1 MGDILAELGKN
12 LADRWLTLLVLP
24 GALYLAVLAAARTL
38 GQEHALDLQRLAH
51 QVSAW
56 ANSTALHSTT
66 ALVAILV
73 AVLLAAAAV
82 GMAAQGIGSFIE
94 NLWLAPGWR
103 TWPAP
108 LRHIAEQRLRA
119 RQASWDKAHASYLG
133 ERDAAARA
141 LALSRIRGQAIVQ
154 PADLTGAREAMIR
167 ISPEYPARPTW
178 IGDRIEAVAVQLN
191 RDYRLDLATVWP
203 SLWLAMPDSARSEVT
218 ASRQALTSATTLAGW
233 GVLYLIPGALWWPG
247 LVVAAATVTA
257 AYRRARAAADTYART
272 LDASA
277 HLYSSD
283 LARQLGIEQAGPST
297 RTPAGSS
304 PASCKAGPSFWNHE
318 RGRSVGRTQ
327 NAILRRRRSRPGRSP
342 RRPGN

>member
-1 MGDILAELGKN
+1 MASLSAANGCDVGDILAELGKN

-38 GQEHALDLQRLAH
+38 GQEHALDLRRLAD
-51 QVSAW
+51 QVSSW
-56 ANSTALHSTT
+56 ANSTAVHSTA

-73 AVLLAAAAV
+73 AALLGAAAA

-94 NLWLAPGWR
+94 SLWLAPGWR

-108 LRHIAEQRLRA
+108 LRRLAEQRLRR
-119 RQASWDKAHASYLG
+119 RQASWQQAHASYLD
-133 ERDAAARA
+133 ERNAAARA
-141 LALSRIRGQAIVQ
+141 LALSRIRGQAAAR
-154 PADLTGAREAMIR
+154 PADLSGAREAMTR

-178 IGDRIEAVAVQLN
+178 IGDRIEAVTVRLN

-203 SLWLAMPDSARSEVT
+203 SLWLAMPDGACREVT

-257 AYRRARAAADTYART
+257 SYRRARAAADTYART

-277 HLYSSD
+277 HLYSPD
-283 LARQLGIEQAGPST
+283 LARQLGIEHAGPLDKDT
-297 RTPAGSS
+297 GWRLTCILQGRAELLGS
-304 PASCKAGPSFWNHE
+304 
-318 RGRSVGRTQ
+318 
-327 NAILRRRRSRPGRSP
+327 
-342 RRPGN
+342 